1 MHGFAP
7 IEDFVPHRGAMLLL
21 REVLACDGDSI
32 TVGATVPRAA
42 WYLDE
47 HGAMPA
53 WIGLELM
60 AQAIAAHAGVQGRLQ
75 GSGPRRGML
84 LGCRAYRA
92 ALPSFAAG
100 AALEVDARRAAVDES
115 GFAAFDCT
123 LRSAGRE
130 VASATVRVFVPPEG
144 A

>member
-1 MHGFAP
+1 MRTTFRRRIPPGAARSWRSIRTHLRPRVPRQFLRFRRQQCLPRARRRTLMHGFAP

-60 AQAIAAHAGVQGRLQ
+60 
-75 GSGPRRGML
+75 
-84 LGCRAYRA
+84 
-92 ALPSFAAG
+92 
-100 AALEVDARRAAVDES
+100 
-115 GFAAFDCT
+115 
-123 LRSAGRE
+123 
-130 VASATVRVFVPPEG
+130 
-144 A
+144 